1 MRLNECK
8 ITRMHIA
15 SAPVLP
21 ASASTW
27 LPPDDALRSELHNE
41 VHARPSARIR
51 LPALIVYVAVLNEG
65 VSRQAECEH
74 LRQLPGQADLTLER
88 MQGNFVRLRLDGL
101 TVKWERHTEF
111 TRYSIIQP
119 LPEHAG
125 LGASEPDLLGCLAL
139 PQYWFAQIPGRT
151 VAAIQ
156 LAMVNAPLDEAT
168 TLMAQAVAWLGGRTV
183 VASLMGS
190 SPSQL
195 AGPLAE
201 PPNRH
206 GYGHPMGH
214 SWALTQFRLQ
224 ADGFERMLVIAPE
237 GTSQTRAGR
246 IAARLL
252 ELETY
257 RLMALRGL
265 PVAKALGP
273 MLAQSE
279 AALVRITA
287 QLENKSASDQELLDT
302 LVALAAGV
310 ERATAENNYRFAATQ
325 AYHTLVRQ
333 RIAELRE
340 KAIPGTQTIGEFMQR
355 RLSPAMATVAAT
367 GQRLA
372 SLSERVAR
380 TSDLLRTRVDIA
392 TEMQN
397 QQLLEKLTHG
407 QETQLRLQST
417 VEGLSIAAISY
428 YVISLLLY
436 GGKALKALGVP
447 MNPEMAAGALVP
459 VVLWAVWRTT
469 QRIHARLHTAH

>member
-1 MRLNECK
+1 
-8 ITRMHIA
+8 MHDIA
-15 SAPVLP
+15 TNPHRF
-21 ASASTW
+21 
-27 LPPDDALRSELHNE
+27 LPPDDALRTALHNE
-41 VHARPSARIR
+41 VHARPSARVR
-51 LPALIVYVAVLNEG
+51 LPALITYVAVLNEG
-65 VSRQAECEH
+65 INRDAECAH
-74 LRQLPGQADLTLER
+74 LRLLPGQQALMSEQLKD
-88 MQGNFVRLRLDGL
+88 NFLRLRALGF

-111 TRYSIIQP
+111 TRYSIMQP
-119 LPEHAG
+119 LPLHAL
-125 LGASEPDLLGCLAL
+125 LGTSEPELLAHLAVPPEWL
-139 PQYWFAQIPGRT
+139 CQIPGRT
-151 VAAIQ
+151 VAAVQ
-156 LAMVNAPLDEAT
+156 LVMLNAALDDAPA
-168 TLMAQAVAWLGGRTV
+168 LMAQAVTWLGGRTV

-190 SPSQL
+190 NAVSA
-195 AGPLAE
+195 AGCAGE
-201 PPNRH
+201 PANRQ

-224 ADGFERMLVIAPE
+224 EDGFERMLVIAPE

-246 IAARLL
+246 IAQRLL

-273 MLAQSE
+273 MLTKAE
-279 AALVRITA
+279 DALATITA
-287 QLENKSASDQELLDT
+287 RLENKSASDQELLDT
-302 LVALAAGV
+302 LVSLAAGI
-310 ERATAENNYRFAATQ
+310 ERATAENVYRFSATQ
-325 AYHTLVRQ
+325 AYYTLVGQ

-367 GQRLA
+367 AQRLT

-392 TEMQN
+392 TEVQN
-397 QQLLEKLTHG
+397 QQLLEKLTRG

-436 GGKALKALGVP
+436 GGKALKAAGVP
-447 MNPEMAAGALVP
+447 INPEIAAGALVP
-459 VVLWAVWRTT
+459 VVLWVVWRTT
-469 QRIHARLHTAH
+469 QRIHAKLYAPH